1 MALRFYFGPSDGKL
15 SKFAYQD
22 VIERSMNEPEQ
33 RFLVIV
39 PDQFTMQTQ
48 KELASMHPRGG
59 ILNID
64 VLSFGRLS
72 HRVLEEVDCREIPVL
87 DDTGKSL
94 VLQKVQAQIAD
105 RLPVLGGYLHKQGYV
120 HEVKSAI
127 SEFMQYGLS
136 PKDVGDLIEYSR
148 DKSALAGKLRDL
160 QLIYESFQEYV
171 KDHFVTAEET
181 LDVLCRHLSESR
193 IVRDSVILLDGYT
206 GFTPIQYRLVQE
218 LARIGR
224 EVTVTLTCGE
234 GADPYRL
241 GGEQALF
248 YLTQKTVADLERAA
262 KEAGIARDR
271 GADVFFD
278 AAGNRRGAGDAM
290 RPATDENHAT
300 FPHDGGSASKP
311 CVDDQASKP
320 CAVDHASLPH
330 DDNRASQPC
339 ACEHELAFLAKH
351 VFRYDAKTYAGENTG
366 EIRLFETTN
375 PAAEVHQ
382 AALEIQ
388 RLIRREKLAYRDF
401 VMITGDLEGY
411 APFVESEFERLGI
424 PCFIDRTRSITL
436 NPLTEFLLS
445 ALNLSL
451 KNYSYEAV
459 FHYLRSGMSG
469 IPVPEIDRLENYVIE
484 LGIRGK
490 KAYFE
495 RFARKTKAMSKHS
508 EEEGPLEALNKTRE
522 AFAAQVEILSEKA
535 RDKACNYVDRL
546 YDFLVNAHAEQELKK
561 RAKAF
566 EEAGD
571 AVRAKEYSQIYRLVM
586 DLLNQIYQLLGEEE
600 VSLQEFTD
608 IVSAGLGEIQVGTI
622 PQGVDR
628 ILVGDMER
636 TRFKPV
642 KVLVFLGVNDGNI
655 PRNTSKGGIISDV
668 EREFLKDSQH
678 ALAPTPRQQAFIQR
692 FYLYLNLTKP
702 TKALYL
708 TYSRQGSD
716 GKALRPAYLID
727 SVKRMFPKLK
737 MEFPQMRP
745 VMEQILTPAEGR
757 DLLAGALRDYAGGI
771 LAKEREREFYTLF
784 AAYGE
789 PSQQK
794 TRDRYLS
801 AAFRRYREKHL
812 LREIARLTYGQILQN
827 SVSRLETYSACAYR
841 HFLQYGLSLKERE
854 EFGLEAVDLG
864 SLYHNVLEK
873 FSKGLATANETWFSF
888 DAAYASREIAKLMEE
903 QAVQYGGSILKAN
916 YRNEYQMKR
925 MERILLRTVLTLQ
938 KQLKKGIFT
947 PAAYEIDFHKM
958 MELTRK
964 ADESAWRELTAGGAA
979 PQAGDEGAVP
989 RADDAGQILQ
999 TGGEG
1004 AVPRADDAGQVPQAG
1019 DEGAVSRADDAGQIP
1034 EAGGD
1039 APWREMMR
1047 LDGRIDRLDVA
1058 EDDRNV
1064 YVKVMDYKSGD
1075 KKFDLVAL
1083 YHGLQMQ
1090 LVVYVNAA
1098 LGREQKR
1105 HPDKN
1110 VIPAALLYYHVEDP
1124 VIEGTQELSEDE
1136 LDQELTKALRAKGI
1150 VNENPD
1156 VVRLLDGEFQE
1167 KSDAIPVERKKDG
1180 TFTAKSSV
1188 MSREGMEKLSSF
1200 VDHKLRAIG
1209 REILD
1214 GNIAL
1219 NPYERGDEK
1228 ACTYCP
1234 YAKVCGFDPGIPGCK
1249 TRKIEDLPKE
1259 TILKL
1264 MEDEMQSP

>member
-1 MALRFYFGPSDGKL
+1 M
-15 SKFAYQD
+15 
-22 VIERSMNEPEQ
+22 
-33 RFLVIV
+33 
-39 PDQFTMQTQ
+39 
-48 KELASMHPRGG
+48 
-59 ILNID
+59 
-64 VLSFGRLS
+64 
-72 HRVLEEVDCREIPVL
+72 
-87 DDTGKSL
+87 
-94 VLQKVQAQIAD
+94 
-105 RLPVLGGYLHKQGYV
+105 
-120 HEVKSAI
+120 
-127 SEFMQYGLS
+127 
-136 PKDVGDLIEYSR
+136 
-148 DKSALAGKLRDL
+148 
-160 QLIYESFQEYV
+160 
-171 KDHFVTAEET
+171 
-181 LDVLCRHLSESR
+181 
-193 IVRDSVILLDGYT
+193 
-206 GFTPIQYRLVQE
+206 
-218 LARIGR
+218 
-224 EVTVTLTCGE
+224 
-234 GADPYRL
+234 
-241 GGEQALF
+241 
-248 YLTQKTVADLERAA
+248 
-262 KEAGIARDR
+262 
-271 GADVFFD
+271 
-278 AAGNRRGAGDAM
+278 
-290 RPATDENHAT
+290 
-300 FPHDGGSASKP
+300 
-311 CVDDQASKP
+311 
-320 CAVDHASLPH
+320 
-330 DDNRASQPC
+330 
-339 ACEHELAFLAKH
+339 EHELAFLAKH
-351 VFRYDAKTYAGENTG
+351 VFRYDARIYAGENTG

-388 RLIRREKLAYRDF
+388 RLIRRENLAYRDF

-411 APFVESEFERLGI
+411 APFVESEFEQLGI

-495 RFARKTKAMSKHS
+495 RFVHKTKAMRKHPED
-508 EEEGPLEALNKTRE
+508 EEPLEALNQTRE
-522 AFAAQVEILSEKA
+522 AFTAQVEILSGRA

-586 DLLNQIYQLLGEEE
+586 ELLNQIYQLLGEEE

-642 KVLVFLGVNDGNI
+642 KVLFFLGVNDGNI

-727 SVKRMFPKLK
+727 SIKRMFPKLK
-737 MEFPQMRP
+737 MEFPQMLP
-745 VMEQILTPAEGR
+745 ALEQILTPAEGR

-771 LAKEREREFYTLF
+771 LAKEREKEFYTLF

-789 PSQQK
+789 PSQQR

-812 LREIARLTYGQILQN
+812 LREIARMTYGQILQN

-841 HFLQYGLSLKERE
+841 QFLQYGLSLKERE

-873 FSKGLATANETWFSF
+873 FSRGLASANETWFSF
-888 DAAYASREIAKLMEE
+888 DEAYAGRVIVELMEE
-903 QAVQYGGSILKAN
+903 QAAQYGGSILKAN

-925 MERILLRTVLTLQ
+925 MERILLRTVMTLQ

-947 PAAYEIDFHKM
+947 PAAYEIDFRKM

-964 ADESAWRELTAGGAA
+964 ADESAWRE
-979 PQAGDEGAVP
+979 
-989 RADDAGQILQ
+989 IS
-999 TGGEG
+999 GEG
-1004 AVPRADDAGQVPQAG
+1004 AALQANDAGAMTQATSEDSALQANVAGSESQGDDKSLPQ
-1019 DEGAVSRADDAGQIP
+1019 ELMQL
-1034 EAGGD
+1034 E
-1039 APWREMMR
+1039 
-1047 LDGRIDRLDVA
+1047 GRIDRLDIA
-1058 EDDRNV
+1058 EDDQNV

-1098 LGREQKR
+1098 LEREQKK

-1136 LDQELTKALRAKGI
+1136 LDQELTMALRAKGI

-1156 VVRLLDGEFQE
+1156 VVKLLDGDFEG

-1209 REILD
+1209 REILN

-1259 TILKL
+1259 EILKL
-1264 MEDEMQSP
+1264 MEEELQPPKP

>member
-1 MALRFYFGPSDGKL
+1 MALRFYFGPLDGKL

-48 KELASMHPRGG
+48 KELASIHPRGG

-181 LDVLCRHLSESR
+181 LDVLCRHLKESK

-218 LARIGR
+218 LALIAR
-224 EVTVTLTCGE
+224 EVAVTLTCGE
-234 GADPYRL
+234 EADPYRL

-262 KEAGIARDR
+262 KEAGIARNR
-271 GADVFFD
+271 GEDVSLD
-278 AAGNRRGAGDAM
+278 AAGNRRSMGNAVS
-290 RPATDENHAT
+290 PANGENHA
-300 FPHDGGSASKP
+300 
-311 CVDDQASKP
+311 
-320 CAVDHASLPH
+320 
-330 DDNRASQPC
+330 
-339 ACEHELAFLAKH
+339 EMHELAFLAKH
-351 VFRYDAKTYAGENTG
+351 VFRYDARTYTGENTG

-388 RLIRREKLAYRDF
+388 RRIRKEKLAYRDF

-495 RFARKTKAMSKHS
+495 RFARKTKAMRKRS
-508 EEEGPLEALNKTRE
+508 EDEGPLEALNQTRE
-522 AFAAQVEILSEKA
+522 AFAAQVEILSGRA

-586 DLLNQIYQLLGEEE
+586 ELLNQIYQLLGEEE

-642 KVLVFLGVNDGNI
+642 KVLFFLGVNDGNI

-727 SVKRMFPKLK
+727 SVKRTFPKLK
-737 MEFPQMRP
+737 MEFPQMLP
-745 VMEQILTPAEGR
+745 ALEQILTPAEGR

-771 LAKEREREFYTLF
+771 LAKEREKEFYTLY
-784 AAYGE
+784 AAYGD

-794 TRDRYLS
+794 TRDRYLD

-812 LREIARLTYGQILQN
+812 LREIARMTYGQILQN

-841 HFLQYGLSLKERE
+841 HFLQYGILLKERE

-873 FSKGLATANETWFSF
+873 FSKGLAPSNETWFSF
-888 DAAYASREIAKLMEE
+888 DETYAGRVVAELMEE
-903 QAVQYGGSILKAN
+903 QAAQYGGSILKAN
-916 YRNEYQMKR
+916 HRNEYQMKR
-925 MERILLRTVLTLQ
+925 MERILLRTVMTLQ

-958 MELTRK
+958 MELSKK
-964 ADESAWRELTAGGAA
+964 ADESALREMNGQGAA
-979 PQAGDEGAVP
+979 RQEN
-989 RADDAGQILQ
+989 
-999 TGGEG
+999 GEG
-1004 AVPRADDAGQVPQAG
+1004 SAPQ
-1019 DEGAVSRADDAGQIP
+1019 
-1034 EAGGD
+1034 
-1039 APWREMMR
+1039 EMMR

-1264 MEDEMQSP
+1264 MEDEMQSQQKASSLGTAPTLSLEILSLKGRK

>member
-1 MALRFYFGPSDGKL
+1 MALRFYFGPLDGKL

-22 VIERSMNEPEQ
+22 VIERSLSEPEQ

-160 QLIYESFQEYV
+160 QLIYESFQDYV

-181 LDVLCRHLSESR
+181 LDVLCRHLKESK

-218 LARIGR
+218 LALIGR
-224 EVTVTLTCGE
+224 EVAVTLTCGE
-234 GADPYRL
+234 EADPYRL
-241 GGEQALF
+241 SGEQALF

-262 KEAGIARDR
+262 KEAGIARNR
-271 GADVFFD
+271 GEDVFLD
-278 AAGNRRGAGDAM
+278 AAGNRRCAGDAAHLAANGN
-290 RPATDENHAT
+290 PAEQVHAKDAVKSFADERAGQLHASEQAGQ
-300 FPHDGGSASKP
+300 PHDG
-311 CVDDQASKP
+311 D
-320 CAVDHASLPH
+320 
-330 DDNRASQPC
+330 
-339 ACEHELAFLAKH
+339 HELAFLAKH
-351 VFRYDAKTYAGENTG
+351 VFRYDARTYTGENTG
-366 EIRLFETTN
+366 EIRLLETTN

-388 RLIRREKLAYRDF
+388 RLIRKEQLAYRDF

-495 RFARKTKAMSKHS
+495 RFARKTKAMRKHS
-508 EEEGPLEALNKTRE
+508 EDEGPLEALNQTRE
-522 AFAAQVEILSEKA
+522 AFAAQVEILSGRA

-586 DLLNQIYQLLGEEE
+586 ELLNQIYQLLGEEE

-642 KVLVFLGVNDGNI
+642 KVLFFLGVNDGNI

-708 TYSRQGSD
+708 MYSRQGSD

-727 SVKRMFPKLK
+727 SVKRTFPKLK
-737 MEFPQMRP
+737 VEFPQMLP
-745 VMEQILTPAEGR
+745 VLEQILTPAEGR

-771 LAKEREREFYTLF
+771 LAKEREKEFYTLF

-789 PSQQK
+789 PSQRK
-794 TRDRYLS
+794 TRDRYLG
-801 AAFRRYREKHL
+801 AAFQRYREKHL
-812 LREIARLTYGQILQN
+812 LREIARMTYGQILQN

-888 DAAYASREIAKLMEE
+888 DEAYAGHVIAELMEE
-903 QAVQYGGSILKAN
+903 QAAQYGGSILKAN

-925 MERILLRTVLTLQ
+925 MERILLRTVMTLQ
-938 KQLKKGIFT
+938 KQLKKGIFA

-958 MELTRK
+958 MELSKK
-964 ADESAWRELTAGGAA
+964 ADESALREMNGEDAA
-979 PQAGDEGAVP
+979 PQEN
-989 RADDAGQILQ
+989 
-999 TGGEG
+999 GECS
-1004 AVPRADDAGQVPQAG
+1004 APQ
-1019 DEGAVSRADDAGQIP
+1019 
-1034 EAGGD
+1034 
-1039 APWREMMR
+1039 EMMR
-1047 LDGRIDRLDVA
+1047 LEGRIDRLDVA
-1058 EDDRNV
+1058 EDDQNV

-1098 LGREQKR
+1098 LEREQKK

-1136 LDQELTKALRAKGI
+1136 LDQELTRALRAKGI

-1156 VVRLLDGEFQE
+1156 VVKLLDGDFEG
-1167 KSDAIPVERKKDG
+1167 KSDAIPVERRKDG

-1200 VDHKLRAIG
+1200 VDHKLCAIG

-1214 GNIAL
+1214 GNVAL

-1234 YAKVCGFDPGIPGCK
+1234 YAKVCGFDPCIPGCK